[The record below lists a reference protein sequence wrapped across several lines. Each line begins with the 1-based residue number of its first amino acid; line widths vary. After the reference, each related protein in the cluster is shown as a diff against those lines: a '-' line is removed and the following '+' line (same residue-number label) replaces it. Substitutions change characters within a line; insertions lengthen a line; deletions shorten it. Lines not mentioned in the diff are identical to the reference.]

1 MIFRQDIDSLS
12 FFENA
17 KTYKA
22 KKEFYNYL
30 ISLKQP
36 IQSVKGSITQCYPFV
51 FFFSV
56 SFPLS
61 SHYPMRLSQNK
72 LRSKFPIKS
81 KSLQSLTT
89 HGLAQIGV

>member
-22 KKEFYNYL
+22 KKEFYNH
-30 ISLKQP
+30 INSLKQS
-36 IQSVKGSITQCYPFV
+36 IQSVNGLKTQYYPFV
-51 FFFSV
+51 FFFSF
-56 SFPLS
+56 SFPLK

-81 KSLQSLTT
+81 RSLQSLTS